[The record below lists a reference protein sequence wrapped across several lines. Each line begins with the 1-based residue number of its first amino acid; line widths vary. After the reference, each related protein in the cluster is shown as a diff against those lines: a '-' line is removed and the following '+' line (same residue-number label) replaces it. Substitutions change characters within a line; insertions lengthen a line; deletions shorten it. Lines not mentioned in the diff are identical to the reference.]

1 MNLKGYL
8 QEEYTMEAKM
18 NKIDTNV
25 VELEIKVDAK
35 DFNEALKS
43 LIIKTQRSLTYQDSE
58 KEKFQ

>member
-35 DFNEALKS
+35 DFNEA
-43 LIIKTQRSLTYQDSE
+43 
-58 KEKFQ
+58 